1 MKKNFVLLLFF
12 ICCSGQQ
19 TNNEENLNTTNSEN
33 IQNENNK
40 EPTQKEQETN
50 FYINEKNNPIIKD
63 LYFNSLKNCIDFI
76 GSLHKV
82 DCLNSYDVI
91 KTLQFDDAVVNIF
104 KAKNFVYIVLK
115 DGNIFEYNFADQNL
129 RKIFT
134 AQDIQTIQE
143 TGLLSFA
150 INIQYDEFVVSYV
163 NTNFKLVVDKYKFKE
178 NIADHTYINQIFSV
192 QLSEP
197 YIHIGGSL
205 IWSDYYNTYLLSV
218 GDNQEAN
225 AFSRMNP
232 VPLDT
237 TNQLGKILALEN
249 VITDTPLIYSNDT
262 NEKLTNIVV
271 YGLRSPWQFFEYNG
285 YLAVFDV
292 GLSIHEEL
300 TISKLSNKA
309 VSYGWPIF
317 EGGSK
322 AKIIDSIEN
331 YEIEITYV
339 LDNSKLNFKDS
350 LKQLES
356 ESLMPNF
363 FYSHYP
369 TENDYRGAII
379 GGDIFLDN
387 DSLYNLNIVSTDIIT
402 NELFLYD
409 IEDASLK
416 IIPPPTTLGITVTN
430 IRSLN
435 NNFSD
440 LVIGT
445 FEGKVLFINLP

>member
-50 FYINEKNNPIIKD
+50 FYINEKNKPIIKD

-91 KTLQFDDAVVNIF
+91 KTLQFDDAVVNIY
-104 KAKNFVYIVLK
+104 KAKNFLYIVLK

-178 NIADHTYINQIFSV
+178 DIADHIYTSQIFSQ
-192 QLSEP
+192 QLREP
-197 YIHIGGSL
+197 YTHIGGNV

-225 AFSRMNP
+225 AFSRINSD
-232 VPLDT
+232 PLDT
-237 TNQLGKILALEN
+237 SIQLGKILALEN
-249 VITDTPLIYSNDT
+249 ATIESPLIYSKDI
-262 NEKLTNIVV
+262 NEKLTNIVA

-300 TISKLSNKA
+300 TISKLSNKS
-309 VSYGWPIF
+309 VSHGWPIF

-322 AKIIDSIEN
+322 SETIDSIEN

-339 LDNSKLNFKDS
+339 LNNSKLNYKES
-350 LKQLES
+350 LIQLES

-363 FYSHYP
+363 FYSHFP

-379 GGDIFLDN
+379 GGDIILDGN
-387 DSLYNLNIVSTDIIT
+387 SVYDLNIVSSDIIT

-409 IEDASLK
+409 IQDASIK
-416 IIPPPTTLGITVTN
+416 IVPPPTSDRATITN

-445 FEGKVLFINLP
+445 FEGKVIFLNLP